1 MARTTPGNPPPTGP
15 IPDVAGLPAAEAVA
29 GLEKLGYVVTQ
40 TPAPAPAGF
49 LLPNGLAPTPGIV
62 WSIAPAVGTVSPD
75 GKLSVNI
82 QP

>member
-1 MARTTPGNPPPTGP
+1 MP
-15 IPDVAGLPAAEAVA
+15 EHEFAVW
-29 GLEKLGYVVTQ
+29 
-40 TPAPAPAGF
+40 
-49 LLPNGLAPTPGIV
+49 APTPGIV